1 MKLDA
6 ESIVKQAKQE
16 HDEELFREAV
26 ELHKAKLREKKS
38 LWDTLFPYKIIIV
51 RK

>member
-6 ESIVKQAKQE
+6 ESVIEQAEKE
-16 HDEELFREAV
+16 YNDELYREAV